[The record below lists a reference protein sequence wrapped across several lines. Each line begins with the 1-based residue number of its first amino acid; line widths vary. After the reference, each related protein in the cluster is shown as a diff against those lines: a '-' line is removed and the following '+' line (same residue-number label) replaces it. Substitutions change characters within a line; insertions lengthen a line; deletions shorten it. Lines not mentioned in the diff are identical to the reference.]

1 MLIVL
6 VFCVLAMCVL
16 AMSAGILAGGRPL
29 RKRCAERPDQECV
42 CGQEQCAQVRQRSG
56 QDVDEKETR

>member
-6 VFCVLAMCVL
+6 VCCVLAGCIL

-42 CGQEQCAQVRQRSG
+42 CGQEQCTQAQRRLG
-56 QDVDEKETR
+56 QDGDEKEIR